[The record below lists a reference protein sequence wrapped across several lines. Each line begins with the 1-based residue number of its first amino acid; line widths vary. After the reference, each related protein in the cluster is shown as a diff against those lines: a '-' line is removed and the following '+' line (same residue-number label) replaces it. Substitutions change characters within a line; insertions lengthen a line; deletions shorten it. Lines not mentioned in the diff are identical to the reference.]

1 VAPGSE
7 LQETAASPV
16 GAVHPLGGP
25 VGTRAPYGRSA
36 AAAATTSRHIA
47 SLDGIRAGSFLIV
60 FGFHASSGS
69 WIPGGFGVTVFFFL
83 SGFLITTLMR
93 AELEK
98 NGTVNLRHFWL
109 RRALRI
115 LPPLYLV
122 VLGSALLALAAYP
135 PGTVHGAPL
144 VSQLLFYANYY
155 DGLPAVPGTH
165 VVWSLAVEEHFY
177 LLFPLLYVAMQRWCL
192 SRRQQ
197 AWLLWGL
204 CAAVLV
210 WRYVLSMAIH
220 APSSR
225 IYTGTDTRID
235 SILFGCAL
243 AVWNNPMLDRPV
255 PTTNLLK
262 YLLLPLA
269 IVVLLA
275 CALAPGRVFA
285 LTWSFSLEG
294 VALTVVF
301 IGAIRL
307 HNWPPFRPL
316 NWRPVAFIGVLSYTL
331 YLVHDVLVALTRAW
345 KLPHA
350 WLRAVVALS
359 LSLLVAWVIYEV
371 VEKPCA
377 RLRRRLTDW

>member
-1 VAPGSE
+1 VQPPEG
-7 LQETAASPV
+7 P
-16 GAVHPLGGP
+16 AV
-25 VGTRAPYGRSA
+25 TRAPDSSSL
-36 AAAATTSRHIA
+36 AAAATKSRHIP
-47 SLDGIRAGSFLIV
+47 SLDGIRASSFLIV
-60 FGFHASSGS
+60 FGSHTLTG
-69 WIPGGFGVTVFFFL
+69 WIPGAFGVTVFFFL

-93 AELEK
+93 VEHEK
-98 NGTVNLRHFWL
+98 NGSVNLRHFWL

-122 VLGSALLALAAYP
+122 VLGSALLALAVYP
-135 PGTVHGAPL
+135 PGTVHGATL
-144 VSQLLFYANYY
+144 ASQLLFYANYY
-155 DGLPAVPGTH
+155 HGLPEVPGTS

-177 LLFPLLYVAMQRWCL
+177 LLFPLLYVAMQRWRL

-210 WRYVLSMAIH
+210 WRYVLIMAIH
-220 APSSR
+220 APSVR
-225 IYTGTDTRID
+225 ISTGTDTRID

-243 AVWNNPMLDRPV
+243 AVWNNPTLDRPV

-275 CALAPGRVFA
+275 CAYARSNE
-285 LTWSFSLEG
+285 TWKFSLEG

-307 HNWPPFRPL
+307 HDWPPFRAL
-316 NWRPVAFIGVLSYTL
+316 NWRPVVFMGVLSYTL
-331 YLVHDVLVALTRAW
+331 YLVHAVLVVLVFDW
-345 KLPHA
+345 ELPHA

-377 RLRRRLTDW
+377 RLRKRLTD